1 MKPPRLYQRLPGRS
15 RQLFNDATLW
25 EGDDHLLFVQS
36 HTVAEAYRRFFYRDI
51 QAIVVCATK
60 TGLFTSIALGVFA
73 GAFGFWAAFSEA
85 AVAITLGVV
94 AGVFLLLALINVIL
108 GPTCRCT
115 LRTAVQ
121 TQELPSLNRLR
132 TARRALN
139 RIQAKVATA
148 QQQAPAV

>member
-1 MKPPRLYQRLPGRS
+1 MKPARPYQRLPGRS

-36 HTVAEAYRRFFYRDI
+36 HSVAEAYRRFFYRDI
-51 QAIVVCATK
+51 QAIVLCGTN
-60 TGLFTSIALGVFA
+60 TGLVASIALGVLA
-73 GAFGFWAAFSEA
+73 GAFGFGAAFSES
-85 AVAITLGVV
+85 AVAIALGIV
-94 AGVFLLLALINVIL
+94 AGVFLLLAVINVIQ

-121 TQELPSLNRLR
+121 TQELPSLNRIR
-132 TARRALN
+132 TARRVLG

-148 QQQAPAV
+148 QQQKPSA